1 MDAERATVRKERQTI
16 VSLFTWAVRQK
27 FLPASPAAEL
37 TTIQSKGNRAKFRTV
52 AEIEET
58 LGRDGLSD
66 KQAIEVWG
74 CLFLTQQEIGEI
86 LTLVKDRALFDFVH
100 PMFCIAAYTGMRRGE
115 IVTRLRWLD
124 VNFAAKTVTARS
136 RKQSRQEAETSRD
149 IAMHS
154 ELESILKAYQAK
166 RPKGQYVIC
175 PADTLLPLP
184 IHVAYRHFQ
193 DTLRDTRWER
203 ELPSGKKKII
213 IGFHTFRHS
222 FASNLAMQGVDQR
235 LIDKM
240 MGHQTE
246 EMRKR
251 YQHLG
256 RNKLADAIRNLSFNG
271 IEIEGSQTQVLAQS
285 PRSEELA
292 IQG

>member
-1 MDAERATVRKERQTI
+1 
-16 VSLFTWAVRQK
+16 
-27 FLPASPAAEL
+27 
-37 TTIQSKGNRAKFRTV
+37 
-52 AEIEET
+52 
-58 LGRDGLSD
+58 
-66 KQAIEVWG
+66 
-74 CLFLTQQEIGEI
+74 
-86 LTLVKDRALFDFVH
+86 
-100 PMFCIAAYTGMRRGE
+100 MFCIAAYTGMRRGE

-124 VNFAAKTVTARS
+124 VNFAATTITARS
-136 RKQSRQEAETSRD
+136 RKQSRQEEETSRD
-149 IAMHS
+149 IAMHP
-154 ELESILKAYQAK
+154 ELEEILKAYQAK

-175 PADTLLPLP
+175 PADTLLPLS
-184 IHVAYRHFQ
+184 IHTAYGHFQ
-193 DTLRDTRWER
+193 RTLEGTPWER
-203 ELPSGKKKII
+203 ELPSGTKKII

-271 IEIEGSQTQVLAQS
+271 NGNQQPSTQTGISA
-285 PRSEELA
+285 E
-292 IQG
+292 